1 HLVFLFSLLPSA
13 ISTHQA
19 PLAIIPPAAPH
30 LVNLRQIPG
39 DDLNPR
45 PDAVTIA
52 LHADE
57 PDHNE
62 IVRVTAVVSQQ
73 LGRAVKVVDYQV
85 DVAVIIQIREGDSST
100 RSLLRQRRSELPG
113 DFRKSPVAVVTAQQL
128 ALAIILQLWVNVPIG
143 DEQIAP
149 AVVVVIEEFGTP
161 AYVRQANAGDVRLI
175 RNVREHISPVVMVER
190 VVLVYE

>member
-39 DDLNPR
+39 DDFNPR

-52 LHADE
+52 LHADQ
-57 PDHNE
+57 PDRNE

-73 LGRAVKVVDYQV
+73 LWRAVQVVDYQINI
-85 DVAVIIQIREGDSST
+85 AVIIHVREGDSSS
-100 RSLLRQRRSELPG
+100 RPLLRQRRSELRGHFPN
-113 DFRKSPVAVVTAQQL
+113 SPVSVATMQQL
-128 ALAIILQLWVNVPIG
+128 AL
-143 DEQIAP
+143 
-149 AVVVVIEEFGTP
+149 
-161 AYVRQANAGDVRLI
+161 
-175 RNVREHISPVVMVER
+175 
-190 VVLVYE
+190 